1 MAHKAAFKC
10 QLPSTKSM
18 LCIIAPSVRTVQVI
32 FFWVSS
38 PQVSRHHVFC
48 PDSNLM
54 FNCELD
60 FHVGKLTKLTTD
72 IYQFC
77 NII

>member
-32 FFWVSS
+32 FFLGQFTTSQQAS
-38 PQVSRHHVFC
+38 CILPRQQPHVQ
-48 PDSNLM
+48 L
-54 FNCELD
+54 
-60 FHVGKLTKLTTD
+60 
-72 IYQFC
+72 
-77 NII
+77 